1 MAVNTQ
7 RGVVR
12 NANRV
17 VSRLRSRVSAA
28 VYRGQLGPGTEST
41 RELADNSMWSHH
53 RPL

>member
-1 MAVNTQ
+1 MTVNTR

-17 VSRLRSRVSAA
+17 VSRLRMRVSTAL
-28 VYRGQLGPGTEST
+28 VRGQLGPGTESAV
-41 RELADNSMWSHH
+41 ELADNSMWSHH